1 VADQAEFPYPRR
13 RWIRAL
19 IQRVTRGIFAVIS
32 DFSVL
37 GREHFPKQGPLM
49 VVANHFSFLDPVA
62 MLSVTPWPIEFVGGL
77 HTPNA
82 PGGVSWLRKLWGY
95 YPVYRGTGSQ
105 VAFRA
110 AEAVFAQ
117 GGVLGIFP
125 EGSSAY
131 AVLRPPRGGAAF
143 MAARSGAP
151 ILPVGL
157 DGFTEVFPSL
167 KRGRRARV
175 TVRIG
180 EPFGPFAPPGRG
192 RERRE
197 RVAEIGDEI
206 MRRIAGLI
214 SPERRGHYSDDPA
227 IRAAAQGTEYFPWDD
242 EPEG

>member
-1 VADQAEFPYPRR
+1 
-13 RWIRAL
+13 
-19 IQRVTRGIFAVIS
+19 
-32 DFSVL
+32 
-37 GREHFPKQGPLM
+37 M

-62 MLSVTPWPIEFVGGL
+62 MLGVVPWPIEFVGGL

-82 PGGVSWLRKLWGY
+82 PAGVSWLRKLWGY

-117 GGVLGIFP
+117 RGVLGIFP

-180 EPFGPFAPPGRG
+180 EPIGPIAFPGRG

-214 SPERRGHYSDDPA
+214 PPERRGHYSDDPA